1 MRSKRI
7 HKLDWYLVGIL
18 ILSAILYGWGIWDA
32 GSANSFYTAAITSMT
47 KSWSNFWY
55 GAFDPAGFITVDKP
69 PVALWFM
76 AISAKIFGV
85 HGWSVVLP
93 SVLAGIASVYLM
105 YRLLEPKFGAWAGR
119 TAALFMTLT
128 PTVVANSRTNNM
140 DAILVLF
147 LLLAVFT
154 LQKAVNKKNVWLV
167 MLSFALI
174 GVSFNIKMLQAF
186 MILPAMFAYYIVAI
200 KIPWKKK
207 IGWLGL
213 ALISL
218 SVFTLAYP
226 MAVDSASKSS
236 RPYIG
241 SSQTNSLMELA
252 FGYNGTQRLLGQSTG
267 TGGTFAG
274 MGTKKTSKSS
284 KSATGT
290 NQMGQAPTTGTGT
303 TGQTTNGQNQT
314 GTQTGQ
320 TTNGTAPTGQAP
332 TGTNGQNQTP
342 PTGKTGQAPTGMNG
356 KKPTGKMGKM
366 TGQPGG
372 KTGKRGGMGGA
383 GSAFAIGSIGPF
395 RLFQSDLG
403 SQIGWYLPLA
413 FLGLI
418 AGWLGFRKRGSKWYH
433 VSSEQEEVLLW
444 AGWFVPVY
452 GFFSVASFF
461 HPYYTIML
469 APAIAALTAIGV
481 AAVTKMMKVDVNSE
495 DETVDKTQPFVARI
509 MLSVAVI
516 ATLLLQAYY
525 VSSYYPVITGILIVL
540 AVGLGVWWLFPQKT
554 AIKAK
559 IIATAVSVLAMG
571 AFWAATPTITHTSA
585 AIPAAGPS
593 LFSRGGTD
601 MGGTV
606 NKKLLAYTE
615 KHQGSAKYLFA
626 TTDSNSASGYIIKSG
641 KAVMALGGYNGT
653 DPTMTFKQFK
663 QLVKDGKLKYFV
675 LGSRSKSS
683 DSQIKKILAWVKE
696 KGTVVTY
703 DSSSK
708 STTTAASQ
716 TTTTTATTA
725 GGATTT
731 GGMTAGG
738 PTGMG
743 GSSSSTLYD
752 LSSIY

>member
-1 MRSKRI
+1 LRSKRI
-7 HKLDWYLVGIL
+7 YKLDWYLVGIL

-105 YRLLEPKFGAWAGR
+105 YRLLAPKFGVWAGR

-154 LQKAVNKKNVWLV
+154 LQKAVNKRNVWLV

-213 ALISL
+213 ALVSL

-267 TGGTFAG
+267 TGGTFSG
-274 MGTKKTSKSS
+274 MGTTKTSKSS

-303 TGQTTNGQNQT
+303 TGQTANGQNQT

-320 TTNGTAPTGQAP
+320 TTNGTAP
-332 TGTNGQNQTP
+332 
-342 PTGKTGQAPTGMNG
+342 TGQAPTGMNG

-372 KTGKRGGMGGA
+372 KTGKHGGMGGA

-481 AAVTKMMKVDVNSE
+481 AAVAKMMKVDANSE

-540 AVGLGVWWLFPQKT
+540 AVALGVWWLFPQKT

-559 IIATAVSVLAMG
+559 IIATAVSVLTMG

-683 DSQIKKILAWVKE
+683 DGQIKKILAWVKE

-716 TTTTTATTA
+716 TTATTA
-725 GGATTT
+725 GGPTA

>member
-7 HKLDWYLVGIL
+7 YKLDWYLVGIL

-105 YRLLEPKFGAWAGR
+105 YRLLAPKFGVWAGR

-154 LQKAVNKKNVWLV
+154 LQKAVNKRNVWLV

-213 ALISL
+213 ALVSL

-267 TGGTFAG
+267 TGGTFSG
-274 MGTKKTSKSS
+274 MGTTKTSKSS

-303 TGQTTNGQNQT
+303 TGQTANGQNQT

-320 TTNGTAPTGQAP
+320 TTNGTAP
-332 TGTNGQNQTP
+332 
-342 PTGKTGQAPTGMNG
+342 TGQAPTGMNG

-372 KTGKRGGMGGA
+372 KTGKHGGMGGA

-481 AAVTKMMKVDVNSE
+481 AAVAKMMKVDANSE

-540 AVGLGVWWLFPQKT
+540 AVALGVWWLFPQKT

-559 IIATAVSVLAMG
+559 IIATAVSVLTMG

-683 DSQIKKILAWVKE
+683 DGQIKKILAWVKE

-716 TTTTTATTA
+716 TTATTA
-725 GGATTT
+725 GGPTA

>member
-1 MRSKRI
+1 MRLKRI

-18 ILSAILYGWGIWDA
+18 ILSAILYGWGTWDA

-105 YRLLEPKFGAWAGR
+105 YRLLEPKFGVWAGR

-186 MILPAMFAYYIVAI
+186 MISPAMFVYYIIAI
-200 KIPWKKK
+200 KVPWKKK
-207 IGWLGL
+207 VGWLGL
-213 ALISL
+213 AVVSL

-252 FGYNGTQRLLGQSTG
+252 FSYNGTQRLLGQSTG
-267 TGGTFAG
+267 TGGTFSG

-284 KSATGT
+284 KSTTGA
-290 NQMGQAPTTGTGT
+290 NKMGQAPTTG
-303 TGQTTNGQNQT
+303 TNGQNQT

-320 TTNGTAPTGQAP
+320 TTNGNTPTGQAP
-332 TGTNGQNQTP
+332 TGQA
-342 PTGKTGQAPTGMNG
+342 GQAPTGMNG
-356 KKPTGKMGKM
+356 QKPTGKMGKM

-433 VSSEQEEVLLW
+433 VTSQQEEVLLW

-481 AAVTKMMKVDVNSE
+481 AAVTKMMKVNVNTE
-495 DETVDKTQPFVARI
+495 DETVDKTQPFVVRI

-540 AVGLGVWWLFPQKT
+540 AIGLGVWWLFPQKT

-559 IIATAVSVLAMG
+559 VIATAVSVLAMG
-571 AFWAATPTITHTSA
+571 AFWASTPTITHTSA

-683 DSQIKKILAWVKE
+683 DGQIKKILAWVKA
-696 KGTVVTY
+696 KGTVVNY

-708 STTTAASQ
+708 SKTTTTNQATTATT
-716 TTTTTATTA
+716 TTTTTAGGSPTA
-725 GGATTT
+725 R
-731 GGMTAGG
+731 MTAGG